1 MLMDDLSLCISIFF
15 PRLYFIT
22 IMCHHLSETSLIFHS
37 KQMPVNVDDCFQLIF
52 EVTLGVSPT

>member
-1 MLMDDLSLCISIFF
+1 MLMNDLSLCISIFF
-15 PRLYFIT
+15 PRLYLLQ
-22 IMCHHLSETSLIFHS
+22 CHHLSETNLIVHS

>member
-1 MLMDDLSLCISIFF
+1 MLMNDLSLCISIF
-15 PRLYFIT
+15 PQAVFIT
-22 IMCHHLSETSLIFHS
+22 VMCHHWSETNLIVHS

>member
-1 MLMDDLSLCISIFF
+1 MFHHCVFLFF
-15 PRLYFIT
+15 PQAVFIT
-22 IMCHHLSETSLIFHS
+22 VMCHHWSETNLIVHS

>member
-1 MLMDDLSLCISIFF
+1 MFHHCVFLFF
-15 PRLYFIT
+15 PQAVFIT
-22 IMCHHLSETSLIFHS
+22 VMCHHLSETNLIVHS